1 MKLQET
7 YTLDDSFLGLIL
19 FNSLF
24 FGNSPLLLYN
34 FCTFY
39 FLFWL
44 DHIVTA
50 ISFAARVFDESLLFE
65 YGNATFNTTQRDIC
79 SINNPF

>member
-1 MKLQET
+1 MKLQEP
-7 YTLDDSFLGLIL
+7 YTLDDIFLGLIL

-24 FGNSPLLLYN
+24 FGNSPLLLYS
-34 FCTFY
+34 FCTFD

-50 ISFAARVFDESLLFE
+50 IPFAARVFDESLLFE
-65 YGNATFNTTQRDIC
+65 YGNATLNSAQRDGC
-79 SINNPF
+79 S